1 MSRARLTGIA
11 LFAFIPLVL
20 VLYLR
25 RPLGLGPSIGLGV
38 AIMVAH
44 RFVARPFMDRGIDR
58 RCFWCGRDLD
68 GAGVDAPFRSKNA
81 IVPARACSEGH
92 ATDLTAFARTVA
104 RGRNVLRVMIVL
116 PVLIYLVNAA
126 LTLAKLPAIAVD
138 DAVWL
143 FKLPIAAAVV
153 ALSFAWRLGRTM
165 TIEPA
170 VDFPPHNLF
179 LLGVVNTLWI
189 FRIVGLI
196 WLAQALWLILPR

>member
-1 MSRARLTGIA
+1 MSRARLMGIA

-25 RPLGLGPSIGLGV
+25 RPFGLGPSIGLGL
-38 AIMVAH
+38 AIMIAH
-44 RFVARPFMDRGIDR
+44 RFVARPFMDRWVDR

-68 GAGVDAPFRSKNA
+68 GASVDAPFRSNNA
-81 IVPARACSEGH
+81 VVPARACSEAH
-92 ATDLTAFARTVA
+92 AANLTAFARTVA
-104 RGRNVLRVMIVL
+104 RGRTVLRALIVL

-126 LTLAKLPAIAVD
+126 LTVAELPAIPLD

-153 ALSFAWRLGRTM
+153 TLSFAWPLGRTM
-165 TIEPA
+165 TNDPA
-170 VDFPPHNLF
+170 IGFPPHNLF

-189 FRIVGLI
+189 FRIVGLL
-196 WLAQALWLILPR
+196 WLAQGVWAAI